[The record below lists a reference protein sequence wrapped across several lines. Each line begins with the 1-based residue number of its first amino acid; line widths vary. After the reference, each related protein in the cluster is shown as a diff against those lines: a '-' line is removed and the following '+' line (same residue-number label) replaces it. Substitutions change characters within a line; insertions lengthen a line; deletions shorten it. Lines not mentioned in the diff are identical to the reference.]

1 MKSLGMVITIWS
13 VFFFM
18 SVATFLVTN
27 FDRPLAMTYFSWYI
41 WGTITCESI
50 KRCVTIQTY
59 IIRIKLTLSNFVR
72 IVNGGISRFKSMLSI
87 VRGSV
92 GFRSKLGIP
101 VLMNGL
107 RSSIAS
113 LRQSFTLSFRT
124 ASLQFHKDP
133 IVICWGKYMNI
144 IKVFEYF
151 ETYPENVIVAWL
163 YLERFSLTQFS
174 NFCANASLSSA
185 VTEIGDV

>member
-1 MKSLGMVITIWS
+1 M
-13 VFFFM
+13 
-18 SVATFLVTN
+18 
-27 FDRPLAMTYFSWYI
+27 P
-41 WGTITCESI
+41 
-50 KRCVTIQTY
+50 TY

-87 VRGSV
+87 VKGSV

-124 ASLQFHKDP
+124 ASLQYHKDP
-133 IVICWGKYMNI
+133 IVIC
-144 IKVFEYF
+144 
-151 ETYPENVIVAWL
+151 
-163 YLERFSLTQFS
+163 
-174 NFCANASLSSA
+174 
-185 VTEIGDV
+185 

>member
-1 MKSLGMVITIWS
+1 
-13 VFFFM
+13 M
-18 SVATFLVTN
+18 STN
-27 FDRPLAMTYFSWYI
+27 
-41 WGTITCESI
+41 
-50 KRCVTIQTY
+50 

-87 VRGSV
+87 VKGSV
-92 GFRSKLGIP
+92 GFRFKLGIP
-101 VLMNGL
+101 VLMYGL

-124 ASLQFHKDP
+124 ASLQYHKDP
-133 IVICWGKYMNI
+133 IVICWGKYMHII

-151 ETYPENVIVAWL
+151 RTYPEYVIVAWL

-185 VTEIGDV
+185 VTETGDV